1 MLGKAR
7 AKVTGLSLVCRRGK
21 VFRLFMSLLAR
32 CFFIAAVPG
41 PVAADQPVAALAA
54 PQAQVN
60 PEVIRLPVVDGD
72 DIRFTH
78 VSTAQGLSQTR
89 VPSAVKDD
97 QGFMWF
103 GTQYG
108 LNRYDG
114 NSFRLFAHDPRNPNS
129 FSGVYIT
136 ALFKD
141 PDGRL
146 WIGCE
151 QFLERFEPRTE
162 TFTRYPIRGV
172 SHISQ
177 DSAGPLWLATG
188 TGLWSLDP
196 VTGRTRQYSH
206 DPNDA
211 LSLSSSEVKSSGED
225 RQGRFWAVNSEGL
238 DEFDR
243 KTGRVN
249 LHVPLREPLP
259 EFSFYEDHTGVLW
272 IIYPSDNGLA
282 VFDRK
287 TNTLTRYSI
296 FDPKQPGN
304 VLTGVMAVLE
314 DRNGTLW
321 FGTRG
326 SDLLKFD
333 RERQTFI
340 RYRNSP
346 ADSKSLPE
354 NYILSLCEDQ
364 EGGIWVGFES
374 QGLAHFDPRGP
385 AFTRL
390 DPAPSGGTRLV
401 NGVFEDDEGIVW
413 LATREALHRI
423 DRKAASSETSPPDA
437 VISIREDASGD
448 LWLGTFNQGLHRFD
462 RRTGR
467 YNTYRHNPADPSS
480 LSNDV
485 VTRLLIDHNGTLWA
499 ATFDGLNRF
508 DAATE
513 RFTTYTSDP
522 QNKKLYYLELAEDQK
537 GYLWLGGFFSGLQRF
552 DPATGV
558 FTTYE
563 HDLNRPGTLS
573 DNRVNSIHFDRSN
586 TMWVGTQNGLNKK
599 FNPITK
605 AFDVYT
611 QRDGLPGNVVSCILE
626 DELGNLWMSTNN
638 GIAKLN
644 PQTNLFLSYTATD
657 GLPDLD
663 LSGWGICSKSSSG
676 EMFFAGF
683 AGAVSFFPAKVA
695 GAQYIPPIV
704 ITDFRLKG
712 NPVDI
717 GGNSFLHNSISYVKE
732 LVLFHDQNTF
742 SFTLSA
748 LSFSD
753 PATNRYRYKLDG
765 LDRDWNEVGNDRR
778 EATYTTLPPGN
789 YTFRAQ
795 GATSRGAWSEPG
807 VASNIEILPPWWG
820 TWWFR
825 IICAA
830 LILAAIWLLHR
841 SRIRNIAQR
850 EHEFRKLAENLPD
863 MVMRFGRDLRCSYA
877 NPTTE
882 ECTGKRAKQFL
893 GKSSQ
898 EAELFSGDVQ
908 TWEAAL
914 RQVFSTSRATTKEFT
929 CRTAKGERDF
939 DSRFVPEVEG
949 AGSTK
954 SVLAIT
960 RDITERKRADAALRD
975 SEEQWKA
982 VFENNPTMYFM
993 LDASDTI
1000 LLVNP
1005 YGAAQLGYAPE
1016 DLTGRP
1022 AGILIH
1028 EADREFAL
1036 RNKTGCLEHLGQ
1048 TMSWEVRKLRK
1059 DGSVIQARETA
1070 RAMLIKNR
1078 PVVLLVSEDITEA
1091 KRAAEALR
1099 ETQIELAHANRLET
1113 MGHLTASIAHEV
1125 NQPISASATN
1135 ALAGLRWLRA
1145 APPNLDEARQAFDRI
1160 VKDSIRAADVV
1171 QRVRNLTKKAPS
1183 PRDRL
1188 EINAVVREV
1197 IEFTRSETT
1206 KNDVF
1211 VRTELSEGLPP
1222 VHGDRVELQQ
1232 VILNLILNAIDAMSG
1247 GEATRELAI
1256 ATGKADLGDVLVSVS
1271 DSGPG
1276 IAPEHQENLFTAF
1289 RTTKPNGLG
1298 LGLSICRSI
1307 VESHGGRIWA
1317 SSNAPRGAVFQFTLS
1332 SNVDDEPPERSRRE
1346 EADAKL

>member
-1 MLGKAR
+1 MGGGRATSRGTVVFVEETNGRHGISTIAGGEYQSVSVPPMMGKAR
-7 AKVTGLSLVCRRGK
+7 TRAIGLCQVCLRGTFRRLVTSVLGLC
-21 VFRLFMSLLAR
+21 LF
-32 CFFIAAVPG
+32 FAAVPC
-41 PVAADQPVAALAA
+41 PAAADLQNASLAV

-60 PEVIRLPVVDGD
+60 PEVMRLPVIDGN

-78 VSTAQGLSQTR
+78 VSTTQGLSQTR

-141 PDGRL
+141 REGRL

-162 TFTRYPIRGV
+162 TFTRYLIRGV

-177 DSAGPLWLATG
+177 DSAGQLWLATG

-196 VTGRTRQYSH
+196 ATGQTHQYSH
-206 DPNDA
+206 DPNEP

-225 RQGRFWAVNSEGL
+225 RNGRFWVVNSEGL

-243 KTGRVN
+243 KTGKVN

-259 EFSFYEDHTGVLW
+259 EFSFYEDHLGVFW
-272 IIYPSDNGLA
+272 IIYPSANGLA

-296 FDPKQPGN
+296 FDQQQPSN
-304 VLTGVMAVLE
+304 ILTGVMAVLE

-326 SDLLKFD
+326 AGLLKFD
-333 RERQTFI
+333 REHQTFI

-346 ADSKSLPE
+346 ADPESLPE

-364 EGGIWVGFES
+364 EGGIWAGFES
-374 QGLAHFDPRGP
+374 QGLAHFDPKGP
-385 AFTRL
+385 PFTRL
-390 DPAPSGGTRLV
+390 DPALSGGTTQV

-423 DRKAASSETSPPDA
+423 DRKAMSSVTSAPDA
-437 VISIREDASGD
+437 VIAIREDASGD

-467 YNTYRHNPADPSS
+467 NKTYHHNPSDPYS

-522 QNKKLYYLELAEDQK
+522 QNKKLYYLELAEDPK

-552 DPATGV
+552 DPGAGR

-573 DNRVNSIHFDRSN
+573 DNRVNSIHFDRSD
-586 TMWVGTQNGLNKK
+586 TMWVGTQNGLNK
-599 FNPITK
+599 
-605 AFDVYT
+605 FDPKTNTFEVYT

-638 GIAKLN
+638 GMAKLN
-644 PQTNLFLSYTATD
+644 PQTDSFMNYTVTD

-663 LSGWGICSKSSSG
+663 LIGWGICSKSSSG
-676 EMFFAGF
+676 EMFFGGF

-695 GAQYIPPIV
+695 GAQYTPPIL

-712 NPVDI
+712 NPVEI
-717 GGNSFLHNSISYVKE
+717 GGNSPLHNSISYVKD
-732 LVLFHDQNTF
+732 LALSHDQNAF

-748 LSFSD
+748 LSYSN

-765 LDRDWNEVGNDRR
+765 LDRDWNEVGSDRR
-778 EATYTTLPPGN
+778 LATYTTLPPGN

-807 VASNIEILPPWWG
+807 VALSIEILPPWWG

-825 IICAA
+825 IACVA
-830 LILAAIWLLHR
+830 LILVAIWLLHR
-841 SRIRNIAQR
+841 SRIQNIEKR
-850 EHEFRKLAENLPD
+850 EREFRKLAENLPD
-863 MVMRFGRDLRCSYA
+863 MVMRFGPDLRCSYA
-877 NPTTE
+877 NPIIE
-882 ECTGKRAKQFL
+882 EYTGVRAKQFL
-893 GKSSQ
+893 RKSSQ
-898 EAELFSGDVQ
+898 EAGLFSRDVQ

-914 RQVFSTSRATTKEFT
+914 RQVFSTSRAATKEFT
-929 CRTAKGERDF
+929 YQTSKGERDF

-949 AGSTK
+949 G
-954 SVLAIT
+954 
-960 RDITERKRADAALRD
+960 
-975 SEEQWKA
+975 
-982 VFENNPTMYFM
+982 
-993 LDASDTI
+993 
-1000 LLVNP
+1000 
-1005 YGAAQLGYAPE
+1005 
-1016 DLTGRP
+1016 
-1022 AGILIH
+1022 
-1028 EADREFAL
+1028 
-1036 RNKTGCLEHLGQ
+1036 
-1048 TMSWEVRKLRK
+1048 
-1059 DGSVIQARETA
+1059 
-1070 RAMLIKNR
+1070 
-1078 PVVLLVSEDITEA
+1078 
-1091 KRAAEALR
+1091 
-1099 ETQIELAHANRLET
+1099 
-1113 MGHLTASIAHEV
+1113 
-1125 NQPISASATN
+1125 
-1135 ALAGLRWLRA
+1135 
-1145 APPNLDEARQAFDRI
+1145 
-1160 VKDSIRAADVV
+1160 
-1171 QRVRNLTKKAPS
+1171 
-1183 PRDRL
+1183 
-1188 EINAVVREV
+1188 
-1197 IEFTRSETT
+1197 
-1206 KNDVF
+1206 
-1211 VRTELSEGLPP
+1211 
-1222 VHGDRVELQQ
+1222 
-1232 VILNLILNAIDAMSG
+1232 
-1247 GEATRELAI
+1247 
-1256 ATGKADLGDVLVSVS
+1256 
-1271 DSGPG
+1271 
-1276 IAPEHQENLFTAF
+1276 
-1289 RTTKPNGLG
+1289 
-1298 LGLSICRSI
+1298 
-1307 VESHGGRIWA
+1307 
-1317 SSNAPRGAVFQFTLS
+1317 
-1332 SNVDDEPPERSRRE
+1332 
-1346 EADAKL
+1346 